1 MRAHFN
7 HIALYVAGLE
17 TSAAFYHDVVG
28 AEVIADPFRDGKH
41 LWFKIAEH
49 DQLHLIS
56 GKAPPKVDND
66 MHFAFSV
73 PSLDDFVTEL
83 RTLGITYN
91 DGTGGVNKV
100 RLRPDG
106 VKQIYFQDPDGYWIE
121 ANEDRY

>member
-7 HIALYVAGLE
+7 HIALYVADLE
-17 TSAAFYHDVVG
+17 KSAAFYRDVIG
-28 AEVIADPFRDGKH
+28 AEVIADPFHDGKH
-41 LWFKIAEH
+41 LWFKIGEH

-56 GKAPPKVDND
+56 GKALPKIDDD

-83 RTLGITYN
+83 RLGITYD
-91 DGTGGVNKV
+91 DGTGSVNKV

-121 ANEDRY
+121 VNEDRY

>member
-7 HIALYVAGLE
+7 HIALYVADLE
-17 TSAAFYHDVVG
+17 KSAAFYHDVIG
-28 AEVIADPFRDGKH
+28 AEVIVDPFRDGKH
-41 LWFKIAEH
+41 LWFKIGEH

-56 GKAPPKVDND
+56 GKASPKIDNN

-73 PSLDDFVTEL
+73 PSLADFVTGL
-83 RTLGITYN
+83 RTFGIMYD
-91 DGTGGVNKV
+91 DGTGVNKV

-121 ANEDRY
+121 VNEDRY